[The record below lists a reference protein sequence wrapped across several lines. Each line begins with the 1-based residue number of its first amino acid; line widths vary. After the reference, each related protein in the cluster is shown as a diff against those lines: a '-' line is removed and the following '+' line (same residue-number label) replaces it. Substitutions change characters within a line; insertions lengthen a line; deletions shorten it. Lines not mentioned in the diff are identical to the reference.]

1 MSSHD
6 GESILEKLDSLPQVR
21 AFDAFPK
28 TQPLY
33 TSRSSRGGIFTV
45 LVTFVL
51 AWLAWGEFASY
62 LYGHPAATFGVDHE
76 LGTQMQVN
84 IDMTV
89 AMKCHYLTVDVRDAV
104 GDRLHFSDT
113 DITKDETNFEV
124 GHAGRLE

>member
-1 MSSHD
+1 M
-6 GESILEKLDSLPQVR
+6 EKLDSIPQVK

-45 LVTFVL
+45 FVSIVLV
-51 AWLAWGEFASY
+51 WLAWGEFTAY
-62 LYGHPAATFGVDHE
+62 LYGHPSATFGVDHE
-76 LGTQMQVN
+76 LASEMQVN

-113 DITKDETNFEV
+113 DITKDETNFEI